1 MDWNG
6 RVDGNEDDILR
17 IHQVIQ
23 VKSLDELM
31 ADVF

>member
-6 RVDGNEDDILR
+6 RIDGYDDDILR

-23 VKSLDELM
+23 IIMGKKYVL
-31 ADVF
+31 

>member
-31 ADVF
+31 AND